1 MRNEFQADVYLY
13 IVYFSTA
20 WMVHPRRQR
29 TLLQLGM
36 ALRYI
41 QATRHRILPRRQHTV
56 AQVNRL
62 HNLQVGLSHQQPQLE
77 QDSIHHLPMG
87 KQEDIHSNL
96 QLRQATREGSTHLQG
111 PNNHQRPTASHR
123 TINNI
128 PSPVIPTMPTTRIGA
143 ILRQGMGVTTRVGV
157 TIITTKLE
165 SVSVHVC
172 AECFINI

>member
-1 MRNEFQADVYLY
+1 
-13 IVYFSTA
+13 
-20 WMVHPRRQR
+20 MVHPRRQR
-29 TLLQLGM
+29 TVLQLGM

-41 QATRHRILPRRQHTV
+41 QATHHLILPRRRHTV

-62 HNLQVGLSHQQPQLE
+62 HNLQVGLSHQQQQLE
-77 QDSIHHLPMG
+77 QDSIHLLPMG
-87 KQEDIHSNL
+87 KQEDIHSSL
-96 QLRQATREGSTHLQG
+96 QLRQATREGSTHPQG
-111 PNNHQRPTASHR
+111 PSNHQQPTASHR
-123 TINNI
+123 TINSI

-143 ILRQGMGVTTRVGV
+143 ILRQGMGVITRGGV